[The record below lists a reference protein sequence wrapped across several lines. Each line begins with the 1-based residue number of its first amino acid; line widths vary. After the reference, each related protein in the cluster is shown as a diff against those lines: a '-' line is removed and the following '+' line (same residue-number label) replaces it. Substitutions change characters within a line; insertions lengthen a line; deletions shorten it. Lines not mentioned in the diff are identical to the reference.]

1 MASLM
6 MALGNKAL
14 IPLLGKDS
22 GTTLNEYCLQ
32 LHTLPFQWPNIIANV
47 TFLVII
53 QLFVGVKRI
62 IVVRTSQGMVALTSH
77 HTVSRVPT
85 VAPLVAALMD
95 KLKAATEVEVKVS
108 YCIHLYIT
116 WH

>member
-1 MASLM
+1 M
-6 MALGNKAL
+6 
-14 IPLLGKDS
+14 
-22 GTTLNEYCLQ
+22 
-32 LHTLPFQWPNIIANV
+32 
-47 TFLVII
+47 
-53 QLFVGVKRI
+53 
-62 IVVRTSQGMVALTSH
+62 RTSQGMVALTSH